1 LFEGYRLDRRGL
13 FRQDE
18 LGTLVPIAIGSRAL
32 DVLGILVE
40 RQGQLVS
47 KDDIV
52 SAVWP
57 ETVVEES
64 NRAIGLLRQARA
76 SNPRLFYVHL
86 HLALGLKGD
95 LDEARSALAEG
106 IKLKPEVNS
115 LAGLRSW
122 GNPRYWELCEKTL
135 HAGLSRAGMPD
146 A

>member
-1 LFEGYRLDRRGL
+1 
-13 FRQDE
+13 
-18 LGTLVPIAIGSRAL
+18 
-32 DVLGILVE
+32 
-40 RQGQLVS
+40 
-47 KDDIV
+47 
-52 SAVWP
+52 
-57 ETVVEES
+57 VVEES

-86 HLALGLKGD
+86 HLASALGLKGE

-115 LAGLRSW
+115 LAGLRSWRSW